1 MKTFTY
7 NTYINTTAEKLWEAL
22 TSAEFTRQYW
32 NGKSLQSD
40 WKVGSDISL
49 ITTKGAVTWFGK
61 VLSYDPYTAMS
72 FTFDVSLMPP
82 LASEPV
88 SRVTYTL
95 APNGDSIML
104 TVLHEELSDAVA
116 AGISTGWPRIISSI
130 KSLLESGK
138 PLAATNF

>member
-1 MKTFTY
+1 S
-7 NTYINTTAEKLWEAL
+7 YINTTAEKLWEAL

-32 NGKSLQSD
+32 NGKSLQSE

-49 ITTKGAVTWFGK
+49 LTAKGAVSWFGK
-61 VLSYDPYTAMS
+61 VLAFDPYTSLS

-95 APNGDSIML
+95 APVGDTIML

-116 AGISTGWPRIISSI
+116 AGISTGWPRIFSSI
-130 KSLLESGK
+130 KSFLESGK